1 VLRGPIKRR
10 RAPSLSAPSG
20 AAPYTNEAMIK
31 ALAAGKLRF
40 TPEALVDMKASPAS
54 WESVASVEGTLF
66 QPVAFE
72 ERWHRSRARRPA

>member
-1 VLRGPIKRR
+1 
-10 RAPSLSAPSG
+10 
-20 AAPYTNEAMIK
+20 MIK